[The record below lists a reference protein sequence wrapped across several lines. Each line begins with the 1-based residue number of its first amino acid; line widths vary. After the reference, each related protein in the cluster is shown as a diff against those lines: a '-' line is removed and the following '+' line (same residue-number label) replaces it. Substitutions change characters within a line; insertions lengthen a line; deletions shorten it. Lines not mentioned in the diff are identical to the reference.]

1 MKGLLPDTLLARVF
15 LLIAALLL
23 VAMMAWFEIGRTYRR
38 EPLAAEVA
46 KQTVSIVNLTRAA
59 IVNADPQRRRG
70 LLAELNESEGIR
82 VYAASPGEKLE
93 PLPQDRLIDLVGER
107 VTRALGERTRL
118 AFARDGA
125 EGFWV
130 SFFIDDDEYWVALSR
145 ERLRPD
151 RTWRWI
157 GWGALALLLAL
168 AGAWMIASIIDRP
181 VRALTGAAARVGKG
195 ETPEPLPESGPRE
208 MRTLAGAFNQMASDL
223 ARHERERATVLA
235 GISHDLR
242 TPLARLRL
250 SLEMSGTDSSIADG
264 MAADIEEIDAVIG
277 QFLDFARGT
286 QEQQHVTDLEIL
298 IDELEFHYARLGKP
312 LARTRGDVPPLA
324 LAPMSVRRAMTN
336 LIDNALRHAGGPVVI
351 ETRSEHGSAVI
362 EVRDRGPGIPAGEVE
377 RLKQPFTRLHEAR
390 SGTGGSGLGLAIVDR
405 VARAHG
411 GRLDLLPREGGGLAA
426 RLILRQSS
434 DERAH

>member
-1 MKGLLPDTLLARVF
+1 VKGLLPDTLLSRAFV
-15 LLIAALLL
+15 LIAALLL
-23 VAMMAWFEIGRTYRR
+23 VAVMAWFEISRTSQR
-38 EPLAAEVA
+38 EPLAAELA

-59 IVNADPQRRRG
+59 IVNADPLRRRG

-82 VYAASPGEKLE
+82 IYAAGAGEKLE
-93 PLPQDRLIDLVGER
+93 PLPRDPLIDLVAAR
-107 VTRALGERTRL
+107 VKRALGERTRL
-118 AFARDGA
+118 AFERDGV

-130 SFFIDDDEYWVALSR
+130 SFFIDEDEFWVALSR
-145 ERLRPD
+145 ERLETDPA
-151 RTWRWI
+151 WHWL

-168 AGAWMIASIIDRP
+168 GGAWLIASLIDRP
-181 VRALTGAAARVGKG
+181 LRALTGAAVRVGKG

-223 ARHERERATVLA
+223 ARLERERAMVLA

-250 SLEMSGTDSSIADG
+250 SLEMAGADKSVAEG

-286 QEQQHVTDLEIL
+286 QEQQQITDLESL
-298 IDELEFHYARLGKP
+298 IDEIESRYRRLGMALK
-312 LARTRGDVPPLA
+312 RMRGGVPPFA
-324 LAPMSVRRAMTN
+324 LAPMSVHRALTN
-336 LIDNALRHAGGPVVI
+336 LIDNALRHAGGPVEI
-351 ETRSEHGSAVI
+351 KTSSDGASAVI

-377 RLKQPFTRLHEAR
+377 RLKQPFTRLDQAR
-390 SGTGGSGLGLAIVDR
+390 SGAGGSGLGLAIVER

-411 GRLDLLPREGGGLAA
+411 GRLELLPREGGGLAA
-426 RLILRQSS
+426 RLILGI
-434 DERAH
+434 DER

>member
-23 VAMMAWFEIGRTYRR
+23 VAVVAWFEISRASQR
-38 EPLAAEVA
+38 EPLAAELA

-59 IVNADPQRRRG
+59 IVNADPLRRRG

-82 VYAASPGEKLE
+82 IYAASAGEKLE
-93 PLPQDRLIDLVGER
+93 PLPRDALIELVAAR
-107 VTRALGERTRL
+107 VKRALGERTRL
-118 AFARDGA
+118 AFERDGV

-130 SFFIDDDEYWVALSR
+130 SFFIDEDEFWVALSR
-145 ERLRPD
+145 DRLETDPA
-151 RTWRWI
+151 WHWL

-168 AGAWMIASIIDRP
+168 GGAGLIASLIDRP
-181 VRALTGAAARVGKG
+181 VRALTGAAVRVGKG

-208 MRTLAGAFNQMASDL
+208 MRMLAGAFNQMASDL
-223 ARHERERATVLA
+223 ARLERERATVLA

-250 SLEMSGTDSSIADG
+250 SLEMAGTENSVAEG

-286 QEQQHVTDLEIL
+286 QEEQHVTDLEIL
-298 IDELEFHYARLGKP
+298 IDELEFRYARLGKP
-312 LARTRGDVPPLA
+312 LGRTRGDVPPLA
-324 LAPMSVRRAMTN
+324 LAPMSMRRAIANM
-336 LIDNALRHAGGPVVI
+336 IDNSLRHAGDAVEI
-351 ETRSEHGSAVI
+351 ETRSERGSAVV
-362 EVRDRGPGIPAGEVE
+362 EVRDRGPGIPPGEVE

-411 GRLDLLPREGGGLAA
+411 GRLDLLPREGGGLVA
-426 RLILRQSS
+426 RLILSRKA
-434 DERAH
+434 DGRAH